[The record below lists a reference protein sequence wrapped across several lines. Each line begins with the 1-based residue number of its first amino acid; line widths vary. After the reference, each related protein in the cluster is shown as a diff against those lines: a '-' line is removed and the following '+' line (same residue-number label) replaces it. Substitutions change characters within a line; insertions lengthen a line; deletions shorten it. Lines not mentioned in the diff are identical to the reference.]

1 MKMPPGLRVVTTGA
15 ADGIRRRLLVPP
27 DAAPTAPPADPPADS
42 PADPPPSATP
52 SAGPSTAPVRRSS
65 PARWPGFATGLR
77 LALGALTGWFLFRQ
91 LLRLEEFLTLLLLSV
106 FLAVSLEP
114 VVAALCR
121 RRLRRGWAVATVLGV
136 FLLLVAGFLLLV
148 VPPVGQEAG
157 VLARRLPAWLE
168 QVHDHHSAL
177 GRIEDRFHLA
187 EQAKNA
193 LGGSGGPGLMGGV
206 LGAGRLL
213 LDTVT
218 SVVVVATVT
227 LYLMAD
233 MPDIKEFCYRFVKGS
248 SRDRARE
255 LTEEILARTG
265 RYMLGNL
272 VTSVIAGIATAVWC
286 AAVGVPYA
294 AALGVFVALMDLVPI
309 VGSTIGGIVVSLV
322 ALAVSWPVALATAG
336 FYIGFRLLEDY
347 LIMPRTMKFAVDV
360 HPFVTVVAVLVGGA
374 LLGIVGALVAVPA
387 AVALGLLLDEFV
399 FPHLDRR

>member
-15 ADGIRRRLLVPP
+15 ADGIRRRLFVPP
-27 DAAPTAPPADPPADS
+27 DAAPVAPPADPP
-42 PADPPPSATP
+42 PAAER
-52 SAGPSTAPVRRSS
+52 GRRSLL
-65 PARWPGFATGLR
+65 ARLPGFSLGLR

-91 LLRLEEFLTLLLLSV
+91 LLRLEEFLTLLLLSA
-106 FLAVSLEP
+106 FLAVSMEP

-121 RRLRRGWAVATVLGV
+121 RRLRRGWAVAVVLGV

-148 VPPVGQEAG
+148 VPPVSREAG
-157 VLARRLPAWLE
+157 VLARGVPLWLE

-193 LGGSGGPGLMGGV
+193 LGGNGGAGLMGGV

-218 SVVVVATVT
+218 SLTVVVTVT
-227 LYLMAD
+227 LYLMAG

-248 SRDRARE
+248 RRDRARE
-255 LTEEILARTG
+255 LTEEILTRTG

-272 VTSVIAGIATAVWC
+272 VTSAIAGVATAVWC

-309 VGSTIGGIVVSLV
+309 VGSTIGGVVVSLV

-347 LIMPRTMKFAVDV
+347 LIMPRAMKFAVDV
-360 HPFVTVVAVLVGGA
+360 HPFVTIVAVLIGGA

-399 FPHLDRR
+399 FPRLDRR

>member
-27 DAAPTAPPADPPADS
+27 DAAPTAPE
-42 PADPPPSATP
+42 ADPPPSA
-52 SAGPSTAPVRRSS
+52 APGRHPAPTRR
-65 PARWPGFATGLR
+65 PGFSTGLR

-106 FLAVSLEP
+106 FVAVSLEP

-121 RRLRRGWAVATVLGV
+121 RRLRRGWAVAAVLGV
-136 FLLLVAGFLLLV
+136 FLLLAAGFLLLV

-157 VLARRLPAWLE
+157 VLARRVPLWLD

-218 SVVVVATVT
+218 SITVVVTVT
-227 LYLMAD
+227 LYLMAG

-248 SRDRARE
+248 HRGRARE

-272 VTSVIAGIATAVWC
+272 VTSAIAGLATAVWC

-399 FPHLDRR
+399 FPHLDHR

>member
-27 DAAPTAPPADPPADS
+27 DAAPTAPAADPA
-42 PADPPPSATP
+42 PSA
-52 SAGPSTAPVRRSS
+52 APARRSS
-65 PARWPGFATGLR
+65 SARLPGFSTGLR

-91 LLRLEEFLTLLLLSV
+91 LLRLEEFLTLLLLSA

-121 RRLRRGWAVATVLGV
+121 RRLRRGWAVAAVLGA
-136 FLLLVAGFLLLV
+136 FLLLAAGFLLLV

-157 VLARRLPAWLE
+157 VLARRIPLWLD

-187 EQAKNA
+187 EQAKSA
-193 LGGSGGPGLMGGV
+193 LGGSAGPGLMGGV

-218 SVVVVATVT
+218 SVTVVATVT
-227 LYLMAD
+227 LYLMAG

-248 SRDRARE
+248 RRGRARE

-272 VTSVIAGIATAVWC
+272 VTSAIAGLATAVWC

-309 VGSTIGGIVVSLV
+309 VGSTIGGVVVSLV

-336 FYIGFRLLEDY
+336 FYVGFRLLEDY

-360 HPFVTVVAVLVGGA
+360 HPFVTIVAVLVGGA